1 MYRGTKKMRAI
12 KLEIDK
18 LVGYTI
24 GGSEEKR
31 IKKLGSAKLGCK
43 MVTEASEE
51 LAASAARAN
60 AAA

>member
-1 MYRGTKKMRAI
+1 MHTI

-24 GGSEEKR
+24 VGSEEKR
-31 IKKLGSAKLGCK
+31 IRKLGSAKLGEK
-43 MVTEASEE
+43 WVTETPGEMTA
-51 LAASAARAN
+51 LADRVN